1 MAFTSS
7 EVDEINA
14 AIQRVCTQPCP
25 VCGEADAPYVS
36 PEGFVILRLQD
47 DVQSFRLDGPA
58 LPCVAVTCAR
68 CGRTE
73 LLNAFVLGLSPLVER
88 HGAAEPARA
97 G

>member
-1 MAFTSS
+1 MAFSPS
-7 EVDEINA
+7 EIEEIDA
-14 AIQRVCTQPCP
+14 AIRRVCTQPCP
-25 VCGEADAPYVS
+25 VCGESGSLFVS

-47 DVQSFRLDGPA
+47 DVHSVRLDGPA
-58 LPCVAVTCAR
+58 LPCFAVTCAK